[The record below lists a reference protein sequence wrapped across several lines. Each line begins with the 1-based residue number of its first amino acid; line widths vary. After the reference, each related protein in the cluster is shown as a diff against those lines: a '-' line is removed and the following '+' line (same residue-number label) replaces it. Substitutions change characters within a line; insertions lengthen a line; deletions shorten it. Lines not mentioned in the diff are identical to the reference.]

1 MTKTMKQS
9 ICHTICVSFV
19 LWMSAIGM
27 YAQQVSEEAAE
38 QKALEF
44 LMQGSYADGGTK
56 RKAPRTAPQLRLANE
71 QDEYYVFNDD
81 ANGGYVIVSGDE
93 RLPDVLGY
101 SYESTFDADNIPSNM
116 QGLLD
121 GYTKQVEYVR
131 EHPEV
136 EVAQRKATSI
146 GTISPMLNC
155 RWNQGKPYNNKCP
168 QIHDE
173 RAITGCVAT
182 AMAQIMYYHQWPE
195 QMHEKMPVRS
205 IRRNVPIW
213 IKCSHIAML

>member
-1 MTKTMKQS
+1 MAKTMKQG
-9 ICHTICVSFV
+9 ICHTIYVSFV

-44 LMQGSYADGGTK
+44 LMQGSYADGRTK

-121 GYTKQVEYVR
+121 GYAKQIEYVR

-136 EVAQRKATSI
+136 EVAQRKVVS
-146 GTISPMLNC
+146 GGSISPMLHC
-155 RWNQGKPYNNKCP
+155 HWNQGAPYNNKCP
-168 QIHDE
+168 QYQG
-173 RAITGCVAT
+173 A
-182 AMAQIMYYHQWPE
+182 
-195 QMHEKMPVRS
+195 
-205 IRRNVPIW
+205 
-213 IKCSHIAML
+213 